1 MFKEF
6 RQWRKERK
14 ARLEAAAGN
23 KEYLINAVDDI
34 SWLKKFIEQCNANPD
49 LIVTL
54 WYPNGT
60 HVDLRT
66 ETKAVK
72 RGIRWDAQ

>member
-14 ARLEAAAGN
+14 DRLNIAAGN

-34 SWLKKFIEQCNANPD
+34 GFLKKFIDQCNANPN
-49 LIVTL
+49 LIITL
-54 WYPNGT
+54 WTSNGT
-60 HVDLRT
+60 RIELKTVN
-66 ETKAVK
+66 KAEK
-72 RGIRWDAQ
+72 RSIRWDN